1 MGIPSDPSY
10 NSSKVGL
17 GAMVQERPVRV
28 ERRLSAILAADVAG
42 YSRLMHN
49 DEEATHAKLTALL
62 ADVVMPAIAEHGGR
76 IVKNTGDGFLAEFP
90 SAVEAVRAAVQLQTR
105 IHELATGDAEDR
117 RIAFRVGINIGDVI
131 VEPHDIFGDGV
142 NIAARLEGIAEP
154 GSVCISSS
162 TYDQVRGKV
171 RIEFADL
178 GEQNL
183 KNIDHPVRAY
193 AWVPDEPSPAAHADR
208 ARPDALSAPR
218 LSIVV
223 LPFANLSDDPE
234 QDYFVDGVT
243 ENLTTDLSRI
253 SGSFVIGRHTAFTY
267 KGKAVDLKKVGREL
281 NIRYVLEGSV
291 QRSGDRLRVNAQLVD
306 AESGNQL
313 WGHRFDKPLANLFD
327 LQDEIVS
334 RLANELDAQLVEV
347 EARRA
352 EHSVHPDAMD
362 LYFRGIAH
370 LNKGMTL
377 EHLTQARG
385 FFERALALDPGSIE
399 VLVGTAIVDY
409 SMGVNFFTDERAASL
424 AAAETALNKVLSMA
438 PQHAQ
443 AHMYLGVVYIFT
455 FRAAQGIAECER
467 ALALDQNLA
476 NAHAWIGRGKF
487 HLGRAEETEAHIQ
500 EALRLS
506 PRDTF
511 AYRWMMV
518 MGIAKFWLGADAE
531 AVAWLRR
538 SIEANRN
545 FPFTHFFLAAVL
557 ASLSALDEARAAVQA
572 GLSLDAGFTIRRYRE
587 GAPRINPT
595 YLAGRE
601 RVIEGMRMAGVPEG

>member
-1 MGIPSDPSY
+1 
-10 NSSKVGL
+10 
-17 GAMVQERPVRV
+17 
-28 ERRLSAILAADVAG
+28 
-42 YSRLMHN
+42 
-49 DEEATHAKLTALL
+49 
-62 ADVVMPAIAEHGGR
+62 
-76 IVKNTGDGFLAEFP
+76 
-90 SAVEAVRAAVQLQTR
+90 
-105 IHELATGDAEDR
+105 
-117 RIAFRVGINIGDVI
+117 
-131 VEPHDIFGDGV
+131 
-142 NIAARLEGIAEP
+142 
-154 GSVCISSS
+154 
-162 TYDQVRGKV
+162 
-171 RIEFADL
+171 
-178 GEQNL
+178 
-183 KNIDHPVRAY
+183 VRAY

-267 KGKAVDLKKVGREL
+267 KGKAVALKKVGREL

-291 QRSGDRLRVNAQLVD
+291 QRSGNRLRVNAQLVD